1 MDSGKE
7 SVADAEFGLRTA
19 RQVRPFCGLQKR
31 CQISQDAVFIS
42 TEKNGQ
48 PENPGENAQTH
59 AGRPVTAFFLGYQIQ
74 PDEKTDDGQQYRRQ
88 ITGHN
93 KIVLQAGIRRRGVG
107 WNGPTYRPHR
117 AAHAFPAW
125 PTPHCPLHLTVRLL
139 PPASSLIEKKPRHQL
154 LVYTDGLALAP
165 EGSDNGKKPIYRSVL
180 AL

>member
-1 MDSGKE
+1 MRNSDC
-7 SVADAEFGLRTA
+7 GLRDKSVPFA
-19 RQVRPFCGLQKR
+19 DYRNGVRFPKTLYSFQRK
-31 CQISQDAVFIS
+31 
-42 TEKNGQ
+42 KNGQ

-59 AGRPVTAFFLGYQIQ
+59 AGRPVTAFFLGHQIQ

-139 PPASSLIEKKPRHQL
+139 PPTSSLIEKKPRHQL

-165 EGSDNGKKPIYRSVL
+165 EGSDNGKKPICRSVL